1 MGSSRGRW
9 SPRER
14 QLRASGLRL
23 IAGVDEVGR
32 GPLAGPVVACAVVM
46 PPDVRAIAGVAD
58 SKRLTAAERTRLAVH
73 IRRRA
78 LALGLGAA
86 SVREIDRLNIFHA
99 TVLAM
104 RRALARLGVTPE
116 HVLVDGRPLRTLGVD
131 HTAVVG
137 GDDACYSIACA
148 SIVAKVTRDRL
159 MSALGRR
166 YPSYAWDHN
175 AGYGTADHRRG
186 LDAAGLTP
194 HHRRSFAPVAQLAL
208 DLALPAP
215 PAEVADIL
223 VAPAEA
229 VRAASLLGLPSD
241 LAAGLRSDDAAPV
254 PVADPD
260 IP

>member
-1 MGSSRGRW
+1 MAGARGRW

-14 QLRASGLRL
+14 ELREAGLRL

-32 GPLAGPVVACAVVM
+32 GPLAGPVVACAIVM
-46 PPDVRAIAGVAD
+46 PPDARAIAGVAD
-58 SKRLTAAERTRLAVH
+58 SKRLTAAERTRLAVL

-78 LALGLGAA
+78 LTIGLGAA
-86 SVREIDRLNIFHA
+86 SVREIDRLNIYHA

-104 RRALARLGVTPE
+104 RRALRRLAVAPD
-116 HVLVDGRPLRTLGVD
+116 HVLVDGKPLRTLGVE

-159 MSALGRR
+159 MAALGGR
-166 YPSYAWDHN
+166 YPAYAWDRN
-175 AGYGTADHRRG
+175 AGYGTAAHRRG

-194 HHRRSFAPVAQLAL
+194 HHRRSFGPVGQLAL
-208 DLALPAP
+208 DLGLPASSAVLP
-215 PAEVADIL
+215 LRD
-223 VAPAEA
+223 AP
-229 VRAASLLGLPSD
+229 SSHPH
-241 LAAGLRSDDAAPV
+241 
-254 PVADPD
+254 PD

>member
-1 MGSSRGRW
+1 MAGSRGRW

-14 QLRASGLRL
+14 LLRASGLRL

-46 PPDVRAIAGVAD
+46 PPDARAIAGVAD

-78 LALGLGAA
+78 VALGLGAA
-86 SVREIDRLNIFHA
+86 SVREIDRLNIYHA

-116 HVLVDGRPLRTLGVD
+116 HVLVDGKPLRTLGVE

-159 MSALGRR
+159 MTALGGR
-166 YPSYAWDHN
+166 YPAYAWDHN
-175 AGYGTADHRRG
+175 VGYGTPEHRRG

-194 HHRRSFAPVAQLAL
+194 HHRRSFAPVGQLAL
-208 DLALPAP
+208 DLVLPACGADPIAPLVAAGASEAASTAALPL
-215 PAEVADIL
+215 DL
-223 VAPAEA
+223 VAARRSCDAEP
-229 VRAASLLGLPSD
+229 LH
-241 LAAGLRSDDAAPV
+241 
-254 PVADPD
+254 ADPD
-260 IP
+260 AP

>member
-1 MGSSRGRW
+1 VAGSRGRW

-14 QLRASGLRL
+14 LLRASGLRL

-46 PPDVRAIAGVAD
+46 PPDTRAIPGVAD
-58 SKRLTAAERTRLAVH
+58 SKRLTAAERTRLAVL

-78 LALGLGAA
+78 VALGLGAA
-86 SVREIDRLNIFHA
+86 SVREIDRLNIYHA

-116 HVLVDGRPLRTLGVD
+116 YVLVDGKPLRTLGVE

-159 MSALGRR
+159 MTALGGR
-166 YPSYAWDHN
+166 YPAYAWDHN
-175 AGYGTADHRRG
+175 VGYGTPEHRRG
-186 LDAAGLTP
+186 LDLAGLTP
-194 HHRRSFAPVAQLAL
+194 HHRRSFAPVGQLAL
-208 DLALPAP
+208 DLTLPAP
-215 PAEVADIL
+215 PVDRIAPSVAAD
-223 VAPAEA
+223 
-229 VRAASLLGLPSD
+229 AAGAATVPELPLD
-241 LAAGLRSDDAAPV
+241 LAIALRCGDAP
-254 PVADPD
+254 PLHADPD
-260 IP
+260 AP